1 MAVTKL
7 EIEEFIKYSL
17 EYPVLDVRSEG
28 EFKHAHIPKA
38 FNLPLFNDAER
49 AVVGKTYKQQSREA
63 AIKKGLDYF
72 GPKMKSM
79 ILFTEKVIESTNPY
93 NKTILV
99 HCWRGGMRSAGVAW
113 LLDLYGFKVFTLNG
127 GYKTYRNWVL
137 QQFEKNWK
145 LNILGGYT
153 GSGKTIILEHL
164 KSNGEAVIDLEG
176 IAGHRGSAFGRIGL
190 PEQTSVEMFENNLA
204 LQLYL
209 VSNKYPDKYIW
220 MEDESQRIGAVSIP
234 HALWITMRKSLV
246 YFVNIPFNERLTY
259 LAETYGI
266 LDKLSLAEAI
276 NRIQK
281 RLGGLE
287 TKTAIEHLERGA
299 IEQCFDILL
308 RYYDKLYLKSLQTR
322 EEIKVSEN
330 SEISIAKEYKIE
342 IPCDKVESDYNAN
355 KILKVFYGKN

>member
-7 EIEEFIKYSL
+7 EIAEFIKYSL

-49 AVVGKTYKQQSREA
+49 VVVGKTYKQQSREA

-79 ILFTEKVIESTNPY
+79 ILFTEKVIETTNPN
-93 NKTILV
+93 NKTVLV

-113 LLDLYGFKVFTLNG
+113 LLDLYGFKVFTLIG
-127 GYKTYRNWVL
+127 GYKSYRSWVL
-137 QQFEKNWK
+137 QQFEKDWN

-153 GSGKTIILEHL
+153 GSGKTIILEQL
-164 KSNGEAVIDLEG
+164 KNNGEAVIDLEG

-204 LQLYL
+204 LQLYQ
-209 VSNKYPDKYIW
+209 VSKKYPDKNIW

-234 HALWITMRKSLV
+234 HALWTTMRKSLV
-246 YFVNIPFNERLTY
+246 YFINIPFKKRLAY
-259 LAETYGI
+259 LADTYGI
-266 LDKLSLAEAI
+266 FDKLSLAEAI

-287 TKTAIEHLERGA
+287 TKTAIEHLESGA

-308 RYYDKLYLKSLQTR
+308 KYYDKQYLKSLQTR
-322 EEIKVSEN
+322 KGIHVSEY
-330 SEISIAKEYKIE
+330 SDISLGSKYKIE
-342 IPCDKVESDYNAN
+342 IICDEVDSNNNAN
-355 KILKVFYGKN
+355 KILKVFYGRN

>member
-7 EIEEFIKYSL
+7 DIEEFIKHSL

-79 ILFTEKVIESTNPY
+79 ILFTEKIVETTNPN

-113 LLDLYGFKVFTLNG
+113 LLDLYGFKVFTLIG

-137 QQFEKNWK
+137 QQFERDWK
-145 LNILGGYT
+145 INILGGFT
-153 GSGKTIILEHL
+153 GSGKTVILEQL
-164 KSNGEAVIDLEG
+164 KKNGEAVIDLEG

-204 LQLYL
+204 LQLYQ
-209 VSNKYPDKYIW
+209 VSNKYPDQHIW

-234 HALWITMRKSLV
+234 HALWKNMRKSLV
-246 YFVNIPFNERLTY
+246 YFINIPFDNRLTY

-266 LDKLSLAEAI
+266 MDKLSLAEAI

-287 TKTAIEHLERGA
+287 TKTAIEHLEKNT
-299 IEQCFDILL
+299 IKDCFEILL
-308 RYYDKLYLKSLQTR
+308 KYYDKMYLKSLHTR
-322 EEIKVSEN
+322 EEFHASNENEVSPEN
-330 SEISIAKEYKIE
+330 HYKIE
-342 IPCDKVESDYNAN
+342 IPCDEVESINN
-355 KILKVFYGKN
+355 TVKILKVFYGKN